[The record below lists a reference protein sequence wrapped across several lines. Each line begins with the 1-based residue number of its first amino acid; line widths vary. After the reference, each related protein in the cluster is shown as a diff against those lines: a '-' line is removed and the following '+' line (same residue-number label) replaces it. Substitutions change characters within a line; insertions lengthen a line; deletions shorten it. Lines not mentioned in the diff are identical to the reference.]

1 MQAHRDHGCTE
12 SVARLL
18 HVHELRDTLARKSAE
33 AEREMGAV
41 PADLLLTL
49 GDTEGTL
56 LAVEAEVLEAAY
68 AVIAADR
75 LSSTVQRDGEET

>member
-1 MQAHRDHGCTE
+1 
-12 SVARLL
+12 
-18 HVHELRDTLARKSAE
+18 
-33 AEREMGAV
+33 MGAV
-41 PADLLLTL
+41 PADLLITL

-75 LSSTVQRDGEET
+75 LSSTVQRDEDET